1 MPGHIEDYALIGDC
15 ETAALVGRNGSIDW
29 LCWPRFDSG
38 ACFASL
44 VGSAENGRWLIGAA
58 NPRAHVCRR
67 YREQTLILETEIETR
82 DGAATIVDFMPPREK
97 APDVVRLVCGK
108 RGRLAMR
115 TELVV
120 RFDYGSLVP
129 WVTRLDD
136 EALRAIKGPDMVVLR
151 TPVALR
157 GEQLKTVGEFE
168 IAAGQAIPF
177 VLSYGASHLP
187 PPPRIDPAKALSET
201 EAFWRRWAACAPKRG
216 DGRSQ

>member
-1 MPGHIEDYALIGDC
+1 MRN
-15 ETAALVGRNGSIDW
+15 GRSGWRDGSIDW

-58 NPRAHVCRR
+58 NPGARVSRR

-97 APDVVRLVCGK
+97 ASDVVRLVCGK

-115 TELVV
+115 TELVI

-136 EALRAIKGPDMVVLR
+136 GARCAIKGPDMVVLR

-168 IAAGQAIPF
+168 IAAGQTIPF
-177 VLSYGASHLP
+177 VLTYGASHLP
-187 PPPRIDPAKALSET
+187 LRRASTQPKHSARLKLFGAGGPAA
-201 EAFWRRWAACAPKRG
+201 RQRRG
-216 DGRSQ
+216 DGRSR